1 MIGARRSCPYIDA
14 MDTNLSRSPL
24 TRALATAIAGA
35 LLLGGC
41 GSGSTGPDGGDPVAI
56 AFTPAAQGQQL
67 VIGQALACAVQTT
80 PAAAVDV
87 TWRMRGAVVGTA
99 AEYTYDA
106 SFVRRDTLRVHAES
120 GVSTRDWFWVIDV
133 AAEPATTPP
142 IVPNVQVSAG
152 PDPVQVVV
160 TWNRI
165 PASTW
170 PITHYVVKVS
180 YAGPVTVQNWDAAQA
195 LAEIPHQ
202 AGQVGY
208 SATFGPSDGLAPGV
222 DAWFAIRGRDDH
234 GQLSSLTAGGFTTI
248 TSEWWIEGRV
258 TDDVGLP
265 LLGVI
270 VGTAAPVRNGNTDG
284 AGHFRLGPYRSIDA
298 VSVRTTTTD
307 HFDFTSA
314 PLSSPVD
321 IDFDIV
327 LPARYAIDP
336 DCLAYGGSFL
346 DYVRDQ
352 TRTTAVAGDT
362 SATRLWRWDNY
373 PVRVF
378 LPDSTLASGRQM
390 DDLARP
396 MLALWN
402 DTVGEAMFV
411 EVATA
416 AEADAHFRW
425 VTDAAAGYGQV
436 SLELPAGGVIGNV
449 RPERMRIEV
458 ETGLLT
464 DQFFKEVSLHELG
477 HVLGLIEHYDNSCP
491 TSGHLMVNGAS
502 GNLSLPEPI
511 HPDEV
516 RAVRLISRLRQGID
530 MAGYER

>member
-1 MIGARRSCPYIDA
+1 MIGGRRPTPYIDG
-14 MDTNLSRSPL
+14 MDTNLIRSQVIL
-24 TRALATAIAGA
+24 ALALAVAGV

-41 GSGSTGPDGGDPVAI
+41 GGGGTGPDGGDPVTI
-56 AFTPAAQGQQL
+56 TFTPSAQGQQL
-67 VIGQALACAVQTT
+67 VIGQTLACAAHTDPTT
-80 PAAAVDV
+80 AVDV
-87 TWRMRGAVVGTA
+87 TWRMRGAIVGTA

-106 SFVRRDTLRVHAES
+106 SFVRRDTLRAHAEAGS
-120 GVSTRDWFWVIDV
+120 STRDWFWVIDV

-152 PDPVQVVV
+152 PDPVQVVMN
-160 TWNRI
+160 WNRI

-170 PITHYVVKVS
+170 PITHYVIKVS
-180 YAGPVTVQNWDAAQA
+180 LTGPVTLGNWDDCST
-195 LAEIPHQ
+195 LAEVPHLS
-202 AGQVGY
+202 GQVGY
-208 SATFGPSDGLAPGV
+208 VATFGQADGLVPGAE
-222 DAWFAIRGRDDH
+222 AWFAIRGRDNH
-234 GQLSSLTAGGFTTI
+234 GQLSSVAAGAYTVV
-248 TSEWWIEGRV
+248 TSEWWIDGRV
-258 TDDVGLP
+258 TDDAGAP
-265 LLGVI
+265 ILGVV
-270 VGTAAPVRNGNTDG
+270 VGTSAPVRNGNTDG
-284 AGHFRLGPYRSIDA
+284 EGHFRLGPYRSIDA
-298 VSVRTTTTD
+298 VNVRTTTTD

-314 PLSSPVD
+314 PLSSP
-321 IDFDIV
+321 IDVNVDIV
-327 LPARYAIDP
+327 LPYRYAIDP
-336 DCLAYGGSFL
+336 DCLAYGASFL
-346 DYVRDQ
+346 DYVRDL
-352 TRTTAVAGDT
+352 TRTMAVAGDT
-362 SATRLWRWDNY
+362 SATRFWRWETY
-373 PVRVF
+373 PVKVF

-411 EVATA
+411 EVGSA

-464 DQFFKEVSLHELG
+464 DQFFQEVALHELG
-477 HVLGLIEHYDNSCP
+477 HVLGLIEHYDASCP
-491 TSGHLMVNGAS
+491 NSGHLMVFGAS

-516 RAVRLISRLRQGID
+516 RAARLISRLRQGID